1 MLPLHLACRRCLTRT
16 LSIQHVK
23 MGNFVQF
30 CLQCKKRNS
39 LEENKAHLRIVA
51 SITFMRDVDL
61 SIYLLDREDREKDL

>member
-1 MLPLHLACRRCLTRT
+1 
-16 LSIQHVK
+16 